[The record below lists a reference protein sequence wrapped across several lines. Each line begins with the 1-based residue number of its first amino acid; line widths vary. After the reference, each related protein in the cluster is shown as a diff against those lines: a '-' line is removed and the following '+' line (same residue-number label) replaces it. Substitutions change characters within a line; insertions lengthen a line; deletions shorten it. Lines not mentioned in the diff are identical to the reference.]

1 MQDNIKKIKFFD
13 SLVLQFQV
21 IKALMIR
28 ELLSEHERKNIG
40 FLWLF
45 VEPLIFLIVIILLRG
60 AFFHTEDYINGIP
73 FLGFLLTGYI
83 VFMMFRRGISYV
95 GSAADSNRN
104 LLFHRN
110 ITVLDLFYSRFFLEF
125 LSLSF
130 VLIFLNLVF
139 FYFGFMKLPTDY
151 LKASIGWF
159 FINWF
164 LFSVG
169 LIFSYFNYKSTFL
182 KRNRMII
189 MFLIL
194 PFSGITFMV
203 SWLPISQQDYFLW
216 WPSMHAMEL
225 FREGYFGTN
234 IKAIYSFSFLIF
246 TNFFLFLFGLALAG
260 KLKRELEKAE

>member
-1 MQDNIKKIKFFD
+1 MKNNSNQNTFID
-13 SLVLQFQV
+13 SLTLQFQV
-21 IKALMIR
+21 IKALMVR

-45 VEPLIFLIVIILLRG
+45 VEPLIFLIIIILTRG
-60 AFFHTEDYINGIP
+60 ALFHGNDSIKGIP

-139 FYFGFMKLPTDY
+139 FYFGYMSLPNDY
-151 LKASIGWF
+151 FKSAVGWF

-164 LFSVG
+164 FFSIG
-169 LIFSYFNYKSTFL
+169 LIFSYFNYKFNFL
-182 KRNRMII
+182 KRNRIII
-189 MFLIL
+189 MFLII
-194 PFSGITFMV
+194 PHSGITFMV
-203 SWLPISQQDYFLW
+203 SWLPPYQQEYFLW
-216 WPSMHAMEL
+216 WPCLHAMEL
-225 FREGYFGTN
+225 LREGYFGTN
-234 IKAIYSFSFLIF
+234 INAIYSPYFLIF
-246 TNFFLFLFGLALAG
+246 TNFFLFLFALALSG

>member
-1 MQDNIKKIKFFD
+1 MFD
-13 SLVLQFQV
+13 FGNWIHLNGLFISSLAYL
-21 IKALMIR
+21 K
-28 ELLSEHERKNIG
+28 ERKNIG

-45 VEPLIFLIVIILLRG
+45 VEPLIFLIIIILIRG
-60 AFFHTEDYINGIP
+60 ALFHGSDSIKGIP

-139 FYFGFMKLPTDY
+139 FYFGYMKLPNDY
-151 LKASIGWF
+151 FKSVLGWF

-164 LFSVG
+164 FFSIG
-169 LIFSYFNYKSTFL
+169 LIFSYFNY
-182 KRNRMII
+182 
-189 MFLIL
+189 
-194 PFSGITFMV
+194 
-203 SWLPISQQDYFLW
+203 
-216 WPSMHAMEL
+216 L
-225 FREGYFGTN
+225 FECT
-234 IKAIYSFSFLIF
+234 K
-246 TNFFLFLFGLALAG
+246 
-260 KLKRELEKAE
+260 KL

>member
-139 FYFGFMKLPTDY
+139 F
-151 LKASIGWF
+151 
-159 FINWF
+159 
-164 LFSVG
+164 LFWVYET
-169 LIFSYFNYKSTFL
+169 SYRLS
-182 KRNRMII
+182 
-189 MFLIL
+189 
-194 PFSGITFMV
+194 
-203 SWLPISQQDYFLW
+203 
-216 WPSMHAMEL
+216 
-225 FREGYFGTN
+225 
-234 IKAIYSFSFLIF
+234 
-246 TNFFLFLFGLALAG
+246 
-260 KLKRELEKAE
+260 